1 MNFIADSWSHLFT
14 CLLKV
19 VVHAIR
25 VCCQPGL
32 DALGDVNNVLQLGRE
47 YLMQLLR
54 GNFVIEVN
62 ETIPISADLAESF
75 TSFSIEDPTRG
86 HFGADLTV
94 LDCRY
99 AKPARKNM
107 AAKIKECFQ
116 RTPEI

>member
-1 MNFIADSWSHLFT
+1 MLE
-14 CLLKV
+14 V

-25 VCCQPGL
+25 VCCQPGF

-62 ETIPISADLAESF
+62 ETIPISAEVLRTGF

-116 RTPEI
+116 RTPEILIRRQLR